1 MRYTPQ
7 GGCRLRWENGT
18 GPLTGPSRPID
29 PRRNLVPRLD
39 MLGVNVDADVVQ
51 RLPWLRMRIG
61 VLVVSNVPGALDSRQ
76 DELVPGDV
84 VFGLN
89 RTLVTGLDDL
99 RAALDALKPGEPVV
113 LHVERRG
120 ERMYLEFTVE

>member
-1 MRYTPQ
+1 VRVVMQERHDP
-7 GGCRLRWENGT
+7 LMGT
-18 GPLTGPSRPID
+18 SRPID

-39 MLGVNVDADVVQ
+39 MLGVNVDGAVVQ
-51 RLPWLRMRIG
+51 RLPWLRTQVG
-61 VLVVSNVPGALDSRQ
+61 VLVISNVPGALDSRNNT
-76 DELVPGDV
+76 LVPGDV

-99 RAALDALKPGEPVV
+99 RATLDALKPGEPGV

-120 ERMYLEFTVE
+120 EQMYLEFTVE

>member
-1 MRYTPQ
+1 
-7 GGCRLRWENGT
+7 
-18 GPLTGPSRPID
+18 
-29 PRRNLVPRLD
+29 

-89 RTLVTGLDDL
+89 RTLVTGSTTCG
-99 RAALDALKPGEPVV
+99 RA
-113 LHVERRG
+113 RRIETANRG
-120 ERMYLEFTVE
+120 PSRRAPRERMYLEFTVE

>member
-1 MRYTPQ
+1 
-7 GGCRLRWENGT
+7 
-18 GPLTGPSRPID
+18 
-29 PRRNLVPRLD
+29 
-39 MLGVNVDADVVQ
+39 MLGVTVDADVVQ

-113 LHVERRG
+113 LHIERRG